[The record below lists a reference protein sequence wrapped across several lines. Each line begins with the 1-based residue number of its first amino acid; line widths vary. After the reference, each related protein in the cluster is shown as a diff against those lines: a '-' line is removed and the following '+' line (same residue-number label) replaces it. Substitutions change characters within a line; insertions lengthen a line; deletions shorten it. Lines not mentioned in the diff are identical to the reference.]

1 MTYIAVSILKS
12 VPIDEEQ
19 KFQPQELDENGN
31 LVNNIAN
38 NEVEEKKV
46 TKIQLYKLDQ
56 ESESRLRNLTS
67 RTEIAVADLK

>member
-67 RTEIAVADLK
+67 RNEIAVADLK